1 MISLFMIAYI
11 LFLIIGCGI
20 IFGIYKLIGF
30 ILKKM
35 SFRKT
40 GIKIL
45 RIFITIIS
53 LLFFFISLKIGIW
66 HYENPSITDK
76 DYNRAIY
83 SVTIYNSTD
92 IEIDGLEI
100 CAGENRIPAQTVDD
114 IQPKEYRKINIP
126 THESSFVDS
135 IKPPYNVFVREAGDI
150 NNEIC
155 VGYFGIGTGGT
166 ELVNLILDD
175 ENNIVLEKE
184 DHSSGKY
191 IKLLRKDRK
200 DQDLLSWYD

>member
-1 MISLFMIAYI
+1 M
-11 LFLIIGCGI
+11 
-20 IFGIYKLIGF
+20 
-30 ILKKM
+30 
-35 SFRKT
+35 
-40 GIKIL
+40 
-45 RIFITIIS
+45 
-53 LLFFFISLKIGIW
+53 
-66 HYENPSITDK
+66 
-76 DYNRAIY
+76 
-83 SVTIYNSTD
+83 
-92 IEIDGLEI
+92 
-100 CAGENRIPAQTVDD
+100 
-114 IQPKEYRKINIP
+114 
-126 THESSFVDS
+126 DS